1 MAREKKKK
9 VVKAEIWL
17 LSYFPMGVDSLMP
30 EIHNL
35 RNIALNYFHTWIF
48 KIITSINK
56 IRFNSF
62 QITIAV
68 VLVTQSC
75 PALCDLMDCSPLGS
89 SAHGISQARILEWV
103 ASSFSRESSQPEDE
117 TQVSH
122 IAGRFFTIWTKQLLI
137 H

>member
-1 MAREKKKK
+1 MARGKKR
-9 VVKAEIWL
+9 VVKAEVWL

-30 EIHNL
+30 EIHDL
-35 RNIALNYFHTWIF
+35 RNIALNYFYTWIL
-48 KIITSINK
+48 KIITIINK
-56 IRFNSF
+56 IIFNSF

-75 PALCDLMDCSPLGS
+75 PALCDLMGCSPLAS
-89 SAHGISQARILEWV
+89 SVHGISQARILQWV
-103 ASSFSRESSQPEDE
+103 ASSFFRESSQPEDQI
-117 TQVSH
+117 QVSH